1 MHPDQNMI
9 SWKTVSRTYQ
19 KYKNPNLHG
28 PFYCEINVNWFKEL
42 IDYMFKEESPLYLKN
57 LLNVMEVFYFMR
69 KPKMLGSGT
78 I

>member
-1 MHPDQNMI
+1 
-9 SWKTVSRTYQ
+9 
-19 KYKNPNLHG
+19 
-28 PFYCEINVNWFKEL
+28 
-42 IDYMFKEESPLYLKN
+42 MFKEESPLYLKN